1 MVQLLSRYFFLAI
14 ALASVLSGIAFSI
27 GGNELSADLSW
38 SVGAVIGLVLS
49 IRWLI
54 ETIRERALGSDILA
68 VLSIIATALTSEW
81 LAASLISLMLAS
93 GRALEKWA
101 QGQASKHLDA
111 LMKRAPAFAHCLS
124 ESGEVTDI
132 PINEVEVSRKLLV
145 RSGEIVP
152 IDGVLQEQSVFDE
165 SALTGESLPV
175 WREAGTSV
183 SSGVINSGSAVVIL
197 TTATAQTSTY
207 ANLIKLVASAKA
219 QASKGVRLA
228 NVWAVRF
235 VPLALLIAVGTYVFT
250 QDIKQAVAVL
260 VAATP
265 CPLILAVPVALVA
278 GISRAAQ
285 VGVIIKEGA
294 AIEQLAQAEVVLL
307 DKTGTLTEGGAR
319 ITNMIFSQ
327 ASNPDQVLALAASLE
342 QTSAN
347 IVARAIV
354 AEAKVRNLALS
365 LATDVTEVHGHGIS
379 GLVDGIRVQL
389 GQPSMPLQ
397 PWAELSNALLVEI
410 QVDNEIV
417 GYLGLDD
424 PLRKDSQETVQH
436 LKALGV
442 KRVLLVSGDRKA
454 TVEKV
459 ANQLGVSEYFAE
471 CTPTQ
476 KLEIL
481 EAEKEA
487 AKGSVLVVGDG
498 INDAPALAAADVGIA
513 MGARGTTA
521 ASQAASVVIVED
533 SIRRLANAIDISQ
546 VARTR
551 ALQASTIGMSLALVA
566 MLAAAFG
573 FLDPSQAALVQ
584 EFIDAASITWALVG
598 RKPKL

>member
-1 MVQLLSRYFFLAI
+1 
-14 ALASVLSGIAFSI
+14 
-27 GGNELSADLSW
+27 
-38 SVGAVIGLVLS
+38 
-49 IRWLI
+49 
-54 ETIRERALGSDILA
+54 
-68 VLSIIATALTSEW
+68 
-81 LAASLISLMLAS
+81 
-93 GRALEKWA
+93 
-101 QGQASKHLDA
+101 
-111 LMKRAPAFAHCLS
+111 
-124 ESGEVTDI
+124 
-132 PINEVEVSRKLLV
+132 
-145 RSGEIVP
+145 
-152 IDGVLQEQSVFDE
+152 
-165 SALTGESLPV
+165 
-175 WREAGTSV
+175 
-183 SSGVINSGSAVVIL
+183 
-197 TTATAQTSTY
+197 
-207 ANLIKLVASAKA
+207 
-219 QASKGVRLA
+219 
-228 NVWAVRF
+228 
-235 VPLALLIAVGTYVFT
+235 
-250 QDIKQAVAVL
+250 
-260 VAATP
+260 
-265 CPLILAVPVALVA
+265 
-278 GISRAAQ
+278 
-285 VGVIIKEGA
+285 VIIKEGA

-327 ASNPDQVLALAASLE
+327 ASNPDQVLAIAASLE

-354 AEAKVRNLALS
+354 AEAKVRKLALS

-379 GLVDGIRVQL
+379 GLVNGIRVKL
-389 GQPSMPLQ
+389 GQLSMPLQ

-424 PLRKDSQETVQH
+424 PLRKDSQETVLH

-459 ANQLGVSEYFAE
+459 AKQLGVSEFFAE

-481 EAEKEA
+481 KAEKEA

-513 MGARGTTA
+513 MGAQGTTG

-573 FLDPSQAALVQ
+573 LLDPSQAALVQ

-598 RKPKL
+598 RKAKL